1 MEQPI
6 ENSFRVDSH
15 ATLDESL
22 AATLQAVERCMRQLE
37 LTTTNGPRKR
47 QLNHEC
53 QQLLQ
58 KAEKI
63 KAGPKAAEGRKRM
76 ATNLTE
82 PSPSRHLST
91 REQIILLKGSKLYG
105 GIFPPWKSA
114 PSAKEFEL
122 LSCGSFYTY
131 VSLTSLSF
139 TEHTQGLRFID
150 HLSDNVELRLSD
162 LQRKIFNGWRR
173 PNAAKST
180 EKSRVLSLSAP
191 QGRVDLVQDVT
202 SDCSVVASL
211 CALTNRVELGHTN
224 VRLSKREL
232 EGQS

>member
-6 ENSFRVDSH
+6 ESPFRVDSH
-15 ATLDESL
+15 ATPLDESL

-63 KAGPKAAEGRKRM
+63 KAGPAKAKAADGRRKRM
-76 ATNLTE
+76 VTNLTE
-82 PSPSRHLST
+82 PSSTRRFST

-105 GIFPPWKSA
+105 GTFPPWNSA

-122 LSCGSFYTY
+122 LSSGSFYTY
-131 VSLTSLSF
+131 VSLTC
-139 TEHTQGLRFID
+139 TQFYGAHPGFAIY
-150 HLSDNVELRLSD
+150 
-162 LQRKIFNGWRR
+162 
-173 PNAAKST
+173 
-180 EKSRVLSLSAP
+180 
-191 QGRVDLVQDVT
+191 
-202 SDCSVVASL
+202 
-211 CALTNRVELGHTN
+211 
-224 VRLSKREL
+224 
-232 EGQS
+232 

>member
-6 ENSFRVDSH
+6 ENSFRGVDSH
-15 ATLDESL
+15 ATPPLDESL

-63 KAGPKAAEGRKRM
+63 KAGPAKAKAAAADGRQKRM
-76 ATNLTE
+76 VTNLTE
-82 PSPSRHLST
+82 PSPTRRLST

-105 GIFPPWKSA
+105 GIFPPWNSA

-131 VSLTSLSF
+131 VSLTC
-139 TEHTQGLRFID
+139 TQFYGAHPGFAIY
-150 HLSDNVELRLSD
+150 
-162 LQRKIFNGWRR
+162 
-173 PNAAKST
+173 
-180 EKSRVLSLSAP
+180 
-191 QGRVDLVQDVT
+191 
-202 SDCSVVASL
+202 
-211 CALTNRVELGHTN
+211 
-224 VRLSKREL
+224 
-232 EGQS
+232 

>member
-1 MEQPI
+1 M
-6 ENSFRVDSH
+6 DSH
-15 ATLDESL
+15 GILEDRNESL
-22 AATLQAVERCMRQLE
+22 AATLLAVERCMRQLE

-47 QLNHEC
+47 LLNREC

-76 ATNLTE
+76 VANLTE
-82 PSPSRHLST
+82 PAPSRCLST

-105 GIFPPWKSA
+105 GVFPPWNSV

-122 LSCGSFYTY
+122 LGCESLYTY
-131 VSLTSLSF
+131 VSLTSPN
-139 TEHTQGLRFID
+139 LRTHRVCDFID
-150 HLSDNVELRLSD
+150 HLSDNVELHLSD

-173 PNAAKST
+173 PNVPKHNAKSGAT
-180 EKSRVLSLSAP
+180 SLSAP
-191 QGRVDLVQDVT
+191 QGTVDLVQDVT

-211 CALTNRVELGHTN
+211 CALTTRVERGHSN
-224 VRLSKREL
+224 VRFSKREG
-232 EGQS
+232 EGQICLTIFR